1 MVLRSLSSGF
11 YNDYVQLSGNT
22 SKTYGDSNPSVST
35 IRTSGVGSSNV
46 ALGWN
51 SKITAATTV
60 GTYNYKDVVTVT
72 DVGRSAYVDYGV
84 GTLTV
89 TPKTL
94 TATLTGTVS
103 KVYDG
108 TTTASLAGSNFNFSS
123 GDVIGSDVVTLVS
136 PTSGTYASAK
146 AGTGITVTA
155 TGLSLTGAA
164 AGNYKLDSSTISAP
178 SAPSPRRR

>member
-1 MVLRSLSSGF
+1 MSPTSGTYASAKVGTGITVTAAGLSLSGTAA
-11 YNDYVQLSGNT
+11 GNY
-22 SKTYGDSNPSVST
+22 KLDSST
-35 IRTSGVGSSNV
+35 ISG
-46 ALGWN
+46 A
-51 SKITAATTV
+51 I
-60 GTYNYKDVVTVT
+60 GTI
-72 DVGRSAYVDYGV
+72 
-84 GTLTV
+84 

-136 PTSGTYASAK
+136 PKSGTYASVN

-164 AGNYKLDSSTISAP
+164 AGNYTLAATSLSRRHRHHHPEDVDGDADRYGEQGLRRHDHRQ
-178 SAPSPRRR
+178 PRRVELRLLLRRRDRL